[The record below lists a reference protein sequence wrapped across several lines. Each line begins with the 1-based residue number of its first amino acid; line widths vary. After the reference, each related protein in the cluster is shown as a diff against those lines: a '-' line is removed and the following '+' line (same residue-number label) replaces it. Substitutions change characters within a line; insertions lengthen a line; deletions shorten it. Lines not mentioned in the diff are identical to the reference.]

1 MANRKGKFKVKNGSG
16 SYDRVMLETQLGQ
29 VVDSPIKS
37 LERSTRYEQNDV
49 VAEQTCKGTFLVC
62 TTAGT
67 TAASAPSGYSS
78 VAEGGSVTDGT
89 AVFTAHR
96 FNNLAN
102 IAAIIAHN
110 ALETAHP
117 SLDFIKSLSAASD
130 GIHYRT
136 RNGKSDQV
144 LDLINQLQATLSQ
157 ETVPSGN
164 TGSLAA
170 LLSGIV
176 HQIAALSGKSNWWET
191 PKDSFETLS
200 AGVVAGDVSNPNSWW
215 VKLGG
220 MIPLIIQ
227 GGMHNNGK
235 NWENDAGKPAYTVS
249 YPVAFPNA
257 CFTITGS
264 PERNKNAMYAYRTG
278 YHIIWK
284 NESQFSYAIG
294 TEQQGQYFEWVAIG
308 R

>member
-16 SYDRVMLETQLGQ
+16 SYDQVMLETQLGQ

-37 LERSTRYEQNDV
+37 LERSARYEQNDV

-144 LDLINQLQATLSQ
+144 LDLINQLKATLSQ
-157 ETVPSGN
+157 KTVPSGN

-191 PKDSFETLS
+191 PKNSFETLS

-220 MIPLIIQ
+220 TIPIIIQ
-227 GGMHNNGK
+227 GGYARNTFTYPISCIPLGAWVIKYMQVYADNPAITSLTKTYFTWKLNN
-235 NWENDAGKPAYTVS
+235 NNNLENKTTD
-249 YPVAFPNA
+249 
-257 CFTITGS
+257 
-264 PERNKNAMYAYRTG
+264 
-278 YHIIWK
+278 
-284 NESQFSYAIG
+284 
-294 TEQQGQYFEWVAIG
+294 
-308 R
+308 

>member
-16 SYDRVMLETQLGQ
+16 SYDQVMLETQLGQ

-37 LERSTRYEQNDV
+37 LERSTHYEQNDV
-49 VAEQTCKGTFLVC
+49 VAEQTCKGAFLVC
-62 TTAGT
+62 VEGGT
-67 TAASAPSGYSS
+67 TDASLPPYSGALEGAP
-78 VAEGGSVTDGT
+78 VVDGT
-89 AVFTAHR
+89 ALFTVHR

-102 IAAIIAHN
+102 TDAITAHD
-110 ALETAHP
+110 ALKTAHP
-117 SLDFIKSLSAASD
+117 SLDFIKSMSAASD

-144 LDLINQLQATLSQ
+144 LDLINKLQATLSQ
-157 ETVPSGN
+157 ETVPSDN

-176 HQIAALSGKSNWWET
+176 HQIKALSGKINWWET

-220 MIPLIIQ
+220 TIPLIIQ
-227 GGMHNNGK
+227 GGYCHVSGSHA
-235 NWENDAGKPAYTVS
+235 ELTS
-249 YPVAFPNA
+249 YPISFTAAGFPVPRVFSQGHYVDFANVTEKDNHGFYA
-257 CFTITGS
+257 TGAVNVNS
-264 PERNKNAMYAYRTG
+264 WNPHDGWY
-278 YHIIWK
+278 I
-284 NESQFSYAIG
+284 AIG
-294 TEQQGQYFEWVAIG
+294 W
-308 R
+308 